1 VVRTVIAGLTL
12 ADRRIVI
19 LGQEESAMHE
29 SESGMA
35 RLFAVRVD
43 DEDWSETRSLS
54 GAGPEDNVFVVDRAT
69 GQVAFGDG
77 THGRRPSSDSVV
89 TVTYRD
95 GGGVEGDA
103 QVSITTRWPTSDR
116 RYLVVLSSAGFRI
129 SGAGGNLECFAGA
142 KRLRYFFGQVLSVDD
157 FREEQQ
163 YLIGRRHLHNLA
175 LHGWGV
181 ATGMSVTVSDDTSS
195 QSVVIEPGLA
205 LDRHGREIELA
216 APVAVQLAIPG
227 CSQYVIVE
235 YAEKETDPV
244 PSLADGALMAASRIE
259 EGASI
264 GLSHEAPT
272 DDGVALAR
280 LVSDS
285 MRWRVDSTFEPPKC
299 RR

>member
-1 VVRTVIAGLTL
+1 MHRSDPAG
-12 ADRRIVI
+12 V
-19 LGQEESAMHE
+19 
-29 SESGMA
+29 
-35 RLFAVRVD
+35 FAVRVD
-43 DEDWSETRSLS
+43 NEEWKETLSLS
-54 GAGPEDNVFVVDRAT
+54 EAGPEDNVFVVDRAT
-69 GQVAFGDG
+69 GQVMFGDG
-77 THGRRPSSDSVV
+77 THGRRPPVDAVV

-95 GGGVEGDA
+95 GAGVEGDA

-116 RYLVVLSSAGFRI
+116 CYLVAFSSVGFRI
-129 SGAGGNLECFAGA
+129 IRAGGNVESFTGA
-142 KRLRYFFGQVLSVDD
+142 KRLRYFTGQLLSADD
-157 FREEQQ
+157 FRDEQQ
-163 YLIGRRHLHNLA
+163 YHLGRRHLHNRA

-195 QSVVIEPGLA
+195 QSVVVDPGLA

-216 APVAVQLAIPG
+216 APVAVRLGIPG

-244 PSLADGALMAASRIE
+244 PSLTEGTLMAASRIE

-264 GLSHEAPT
+264 RLSHEAPT

-285 MRWRVDSTFEPPKC
+285 TRWKLDSAFEPPKC